1 MLTNEKRLCK
11 MQSTYT
17 IDDDQRLQL
26 MPAAEALY
34 HLDDSDNN
42 LSQDIR
48 GVGLDGRWSMS
59 SEVAVQM
66 IWKQFI
72 CFLLFLYFLLF
83 SALFITSGDLGTVQL
98 TSVRV
103 FTTYLWRWNFPLCQ
117 IHRQVAFELYRS
129 VVGLICSYDCVCS
142 MVV

>member
-11 MQSTYT
+11 MQLTYT

-42 LSQDIR
+42 LRRDIR
-48 GVGLDGRWSMS
+48 ALGLDGRSSMS
-59 SEVAVQM
+59 LEVAVRM
-66 IWKQFI
+66 IWKQFR
-72 CFLLFLYFLLF
+72 CFLLFLCLLHF
-83 SALFITSGDLGTVQL
+83 SALFITSVDLGTVQL

-103 FTTYLWRWNFPLCQ
+103 PTTYLWRRNFPVCQ

-129 VVGLICSYDCVCS
+129 VVGVTARRN
-142 MVV
+142 